1 MQSATQ
7 QLELE
12 LLLSMLLIT
21 MLPMAGAYFNSL

>member
-12 LLLSMLLIT
+12 LLLPMLLIT
-21 MLPMAGAYFNSL
+21 MLRMAEAYFNSL